1 MPPVECRIT
10 RQKKINPKQEAIRM
24 IRNLYRVHYYLTVY
38 FDHIQKKTKWDYAF
52 LVPVR
57 YFRHKALETTVLK
70 RVSNTEH
77 RG

>member
-10 RQKKINPKQEAIRM
+10 RQKKIKNKLKQEAIRM
-24 IRNLYRVHYYLTVY
+24 IRNLHRVHYLTIY
-38 FDHIQKKTKWDYAF
+38 FDHIQKTRWDNAF
-52 LVPVR
+52 LIPIR